1 MRAADPF
8 WVPDRPTTS
17 SLYKARV
24 SAQGRIFCT
33 RRMQRWLHDLPDR
46 PQAFSEPLSPG
57 AGPGTLSVAGPP
69 ESIRPR
75 AQSAP
80 APRPSGPAA
89 AGLGSEHSISRFR
102 FGHPNPLSQ
111 HPVQLE
117 QRHSQLQGVPSQL
130 EEVDPWLADH
140 SKLESVH
147 PQLEHHPQLEVLP
160 PGLQE
165 VPLHFEDYYLQPKIP
180 QRRSSLYFTSRP
192 ASHAQQ
198 SHHPPS
204 QFDDLFQGLART
216 QVDEHKMT
224 ESEESQEPAET
235 TDNGSAAS
243 QSKCEAD
250 MRIITRPASK
260 RHTIHF
266 GSNLG
271 EMNQNL
277 PVHNSEKDGRA
288 QVRSRSSKSTRKR
301 HEEDWNRCNESDHNA
316 DGVQSIALAVDEE
329 PEKRPRSLFGSIRKR
344 RPALGT
350 SMEDFSSGRK
360 SSASV
365 MLRDMRRSSKEFF
378 SKLAVRKKGM
388 DLSPLESA
396 STPVLTPF

>member
-33 RRMQRWLHDLPDR
+33 RRMQRWLHNLPDR
-46 PQAFSEPLSPG
+46 PEACSEPLSPG
-57 AGPGTLSVAGPP
+57 TSHGMSYVPGPP

-80 APRPSGPAA
+80 VPGPSGPAA
-89 AGLGSEHSISRFR
+89 AGLGSELSISRFR

-117 QRHSQLQGVPSQL
+117 QRHSQLDTPPKL
-130 EEVDPWLADH
+130 EEVDPRLDDH
-140 SKLESVH
+140 SKLEPVRS
-147 PQLEHHPQLEVLP
+147 QLEFQPKLEELSHRLEVHHQ
-160 PGLQE
+160 LQE
-165 VPLHFEDYYLQPKIP
+165 VPLHFEDYYFQPKIP

-204 QFDDLFQGLART
+204 QFDDLFQGLAQT
-216 QVDEHKMT
+216 QVDEHKTT
-224 ESEESQEPAET
+224 ESEGSQEPAET

-243 QSKCEAD
+243 QPKCEAN
-250 MRIITRPASK
+250 MRIVTCPASK

-266 GSNLG
+266 DSNLG

-277 PVHNSEKDGRA
+277 PVHNSEKGGKA
-288 QVRSRSSKSTRKR
+288 QVCLISSTSVRKIGFDVTNLTTMLVMYRMSRSLLMR
-301 HEEDWNRCNESDHNA
+301 N
-316 DGVQSIALAVDEE
+316 L
-329 PEKRPRSLFGSIRKR
+329 RSV
-344 RPALGT
+344 P
-350 SMEDFSSGRK
+350 
-360 SSASV
+360 
-365 MLRDMRRSSKEFF
+365 
-378 SKLAVRKKGM
+378 
-388 DLSPLESA
+388 
-396 STPVLTPF
+396 